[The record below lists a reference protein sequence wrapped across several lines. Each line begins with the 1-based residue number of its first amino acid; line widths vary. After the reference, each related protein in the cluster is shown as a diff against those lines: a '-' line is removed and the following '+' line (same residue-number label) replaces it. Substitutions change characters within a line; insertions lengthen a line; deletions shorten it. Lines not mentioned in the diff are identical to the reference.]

1 MPYFFFDIH
10 DGIHVTDS
18 VGQRL
23 PDLEAAKMEA
33 VRIAGSFATRPSM
46 MGSSGGAVVVVI
58 RSSPNTVV
66 MTVRMAFNIE
76 SPKSPREP

>member
-1 MPYFFFDIH
+1 MDYFFFDIH

-33 VRIAGSFATRPSM
+33 VRIAGAFAMRPSM

-58 RSSPNTVV
+58 RNTANSIV
-66 MTVRMAFNIE
+66 MTVRMAFNIDAPE
-76 SPKSPREP
+76 NLRKP